1 MAEPAATSWTGT
13 PTGVNGGFIELS
25 EAAQDTFEQAYE
37 AYVDGDSTF
46 NWFWFDF
53 SQELGSDEFL
63 NMQTYEMYGNN
74 PDWGQAQGGDGSQG
88 SGANYNDGGGN
99 SPFAFDPQTD
109 INLFTDSEG
118 YLEAFPIPEIAEGGI
133 PEWYTFLVSTAQT
146 WNSSTARST
155 TGHGGMYYNIA
166 AHTLDIIFDYDGDG
180 TPTGTEI
187 QDLADMGT
195 LLVK

>member
-1 MAEPAATSWTGT
+1 MISTSEVFEGYGASNSNNNAIDGFFSGDGFEEYTTLLEIFNDYHNNGT
-13 PTGVNGGFIELS
+13 TPQGGPPTDNYFASYLQAYLGSNGEYGWQNQLGNFMDWYATGVNGGFIELS

-88 SGANYNDGGGN
+88 SGR
-99 SPFAFDPQTD
+99 Q
-109 INLFTDSEG
+109 LQR
-118 YLEAFPIPEIAEGGI
+118 
-133 PEWYTFLVSTAQT
+133 W
-146 WNSSTARST
+146 RR
-155 TGHGGMYYNIA
+155 
-166 AHTLDIIFDYDGDG
+166 
-180 TPTGTEI
+180 
-187 QDLADMGT
+187 
-195 LLVK
+195 